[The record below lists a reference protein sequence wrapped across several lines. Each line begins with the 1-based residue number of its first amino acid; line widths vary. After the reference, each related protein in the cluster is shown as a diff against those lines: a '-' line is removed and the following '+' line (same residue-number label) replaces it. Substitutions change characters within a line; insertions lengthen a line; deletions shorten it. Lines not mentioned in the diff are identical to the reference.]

1 MEIGFVLINV
11 EPGKEKKVYNS
22 LIDSDEI
29 AEVYPLFGEY
39 DLIAKVVA
47 QDSEK
52 LSEVIFNVIR
62 RIEGV
67 KKTKTLPSAR
77 YKTGVK

>member
-22 LIDSDEI
+22 LINSDEI

-47 QDSEK
+47 PDSEK
-52 LSEVIFNVIR
+52 LSEVIFNLVR
-62 RIEGV
+62 RIDGV
-67 KKTKTLPSAR
+67 KQTKTLPSAR
-77 YKTGVK
+77 FRGRS